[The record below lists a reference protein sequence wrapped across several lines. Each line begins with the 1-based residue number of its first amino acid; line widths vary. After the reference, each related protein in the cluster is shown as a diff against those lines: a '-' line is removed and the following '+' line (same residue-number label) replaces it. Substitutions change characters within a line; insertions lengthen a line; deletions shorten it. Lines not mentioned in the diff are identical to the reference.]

1 MVGKFQKRKFITT
14 DFPTKML
21 RRRARERREYLFQK
35 SQRIQDS
42 VVAKKRQQ
50 LRNAI
55 EQGKTLPKELAEDE
69 QLQKDFKY
77 DEGAQDDVDDE
88 YSELSGIQDPK
99 VIVTTSRNPSSKLA
113 QFSKEMR
120 MMFPTSVRVNRGGSV
135 LPALVS
141 ACQRA
146 ACTDLML
153 LHEHRGVPTALTV
166 SHFPYG
172 PTAQFSLHNVVLRH
186 ELAASG
192 NISEAY
198 PHLIF
203 ENFTTPLGKRV
214 ETILKHLFPP
224 GAKKD
229 SPRVITFANNHDYIS
244 VRHHVYVRTREGVEL
259 AEIGPRFEMR
269 LFNLT
274 LGTLDQKDADTEW
287 QYRGFVRTANRKDY
301 L

>member
-1 MVGKFQKRKFITT
+1 
-14 DFPTKML
+14 ML
-21 RRRARERREYLFQK
+21 RRRARERREYLYQK
-35 SQRIQDS
+35 SQRLQDS

-50 LRNAI
+50 LRAAI
-55 EQGKTLPKELAEDE
+55 ESGKPLPKEIAEDE

-77 DEGAQDDVDDE
+77 DEGLETDVDDE
-88 YSELSGIQDPK
+88 YSDLSGIQDPK
-99 VIVTTSRNPSSKLA
+99 VIVTTSRNPSSKLS
-113 QFSKEMR
+113 QFAKEVR
-120 MMFPTSVRVNRGGSV
+120 LMFPTSVRVNRGNSI
-135 LPALVS
+135 LPALVG
-141 ACQRA
+141 ACQRS
-146 ACTDLML
+146 ACTDMILV
-153 LHEHRGVPTALTV
+153 HEHRGVPNALTV
-166 SHFPYG
+166 SHFPHG

-186 ELAASG
+186 DIATSG
-192 NISEAY
+192 NVSEAY

-203 ENFTTPLGKRV
+203 ENFKTPLGKRV

-229 SPRVITFANNHDYIS
+229 SPRVVTFYNDHDFIS
-244 VRHHVYVRTREGVEL
+244 VRQHVYVSSREGVEL

>member
-1 MVGKFQKRKFITT
+1 
-14 DFPTKML
+14 ML

-35 SQRIQDS
+35 SQRLQDS

-50 LRNAI
+50 LRSAI
-55 EQGKTLPKELAEDE
+55 EAGKALPKEVAEDE

-77 DEGAQDDVDDE
+77 DEGLDNDVDDE
-88 YSELSGIQDPK
+88 YSELSGVQDPR
-99 VIVTTSRNPSSKLA
+99 VIVTTSRNPSSKLS
-113 QFSKEMR
+113 QFSKEVKLL
-120 MMFPTSVRVNRGGSV
+120 FPTSIRVNRGNSV
-135 LPALVS
+135 LPALVG
-141 ACQRA
+141 ACQRSA
-146 ACTDLML
+146 LTDMLL
-153 LHEHRGVPTALTV
+153 LHEHRGVPNALTI
-166 SHFPYG
+166 SHFPHG

-186 ELAASG
+186 DIAAPG

-203 ENFTTPLGKRV
+203 ENFTTSLGKRV

-224 GAKKD
+224 GAKQD
-229 SPRVITFANNHDYIS
+229 SPRVVTFVNDHDYIS
-244 VRHHVYVRTREGVEL
+244 VRQHLYVRTREGVEL
-259 AEIGPRFEMR
+259 VEVGPRFEMR